1 MGRLNH
7 GFAGAPASSRRD
19 NDFWCRCCSRHSH
32 NDTNSHKTRDDDK
45 ADFFYRA
52 CNGRTHLSPIL
63 RSAHVVCIPRQHN
76 WQRTLHNIWI
86 ARIIGILRRILTLQL
101 QDEAHNKTTYTIFCP
116 TTSADACNLAL
127 NFPFVVVEGPKTVE
141 FHGTYTSTLYVFIN
155 CNFVT
160 SHFNNVSRII
170 DIECKMDHD
179 PAAATCSGYSSLK
192 SGYSMGNATGP
203 TSGSWTSTFTG
214 TAAEWANLTL
224 ATSPT
229 PTGDSTES
237 SNDAT
242 SGLSATALLYIPEET
257 GESSASSYGN
267 GLKLTAMAVAVS
279 IGSLLL

>member
-1 MGRLNH
+1 MALLGLLH
-7 GFAGAPASSRRD
+7 QTAATTTSGADAAVDTPMMTPTPTKLETTTRPTSS
-19 NDFWCRCCSRHSH
+19 
-32 NDTNSHKTRDDDK
+32 TGPVTV
-45 ADFFYRA
+45 A
-52 CNGRTHLSPIL
+52 PIYL
-63 RSAHVVCIPRQHN
+63 PYYDQHTWSAFRGS
-76 WQRTLHNIWI
+76 
-86 ARIIGILRRILTLQL
+86 IIGS
-101 QDEAHNKTTYTIFCP
+101 DEAHNKTTYTIFCP

-127 NFPFVVVEGPKTVE
+127 NFPFVIVEGPKTVE
-141 FHGTYTSTLYVFIN
+141 FHGTYTSTL
-155 CNFVT
+155 
-160 SHFNNVSRII
+160 II

-224 ATSPT
+224 TTSPT
-229 PTGDSTES
+229 STGDSTES

-242 SGLSATALLYIPEET
+242 SGLSSTALLYIPEET
-257 GESSASSYGN
+257 GESSASSYGD